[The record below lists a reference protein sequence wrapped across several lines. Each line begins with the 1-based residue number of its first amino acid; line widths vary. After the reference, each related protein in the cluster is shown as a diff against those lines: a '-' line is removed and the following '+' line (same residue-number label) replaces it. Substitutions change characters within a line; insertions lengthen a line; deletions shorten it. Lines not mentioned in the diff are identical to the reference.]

1 MATGGTQDPSMDDLK
16 QAIQDAILDALNA
29 YASNTG
35 NKSNSPSA
43 SFGDL
48 CDCFTRNTSRIATIL
63 VEMYFQN
70 NNLLRSFN
78 ALNGSILSLQGLG
91 GNQNPNPIPTG
102 NNPAKTE
109 PSWWD
114 KLKTGASKLPVGNTA
129 GTIQGGA
136 DILSKL
142 PMVGGALG
150 AVASFGASLWRGAEQ
165 LKSWGDQLHQANIQ
179 FAEFSGSMA
188 VVQAESAFRQ
198 AQLSQER
205 GERRAPAAKELAQA
219 NDRFSRALAPL
230 EDAVNNSWSKIVGW
244 LENRLS
250 PVIEWVNRRLGL
262 DDKEEIGSVA
272 PSEFLYALAKENIKD
287 SEYGNYDAFK

>member
-1 MATGGTQDPSMDDLK
+1 VNGADS
-16 QAIQDAILDALNA
+16 LD
-29 YASNTG
+29 
-35 NKSNSPSA
+35 
-43 SFGDL
+43 
-48 CDCFTRNTSRIATIL
+48 SRKI
-63 VEMYFQN
+63 
-70 NNLLRSFN
+70 
-78 ALNGSILSLQGLG
+78 LNG
-91 GNQNPNPIPTG
+91 
-102 NNPAKTE
+102 
-109 PSWWD
+109 
-114 KLKTGASKLPVGNTA
+114 
-129 GTIQGGA
+129 
-136 DILSKL
+136 
-142 PMVGGALG
+142 
-150 AVASFGASLWRGAEQ
+150 GAEQ